1 MIRKLDSRVLAHL
14 ELLVA
19 ALIIVLDLFLPTLLV
34 LALLAA
40 SLIIRKQGLST
51 VGFFRSQAMSRMA
64 LMVLLLVVIWTLF
77 QLGIAMPVLNRLMGT
92 RQDLSAYVDLR
103 GNLPSLLLYLALTW
117 SLAAFGEEIV
127 YRGYL
132 QRRVFDVLGT
142 GRLGTVVA
150 IGMTSL
156 LFGLAHSEQGGV
168 GIVVTILDAIFF
180 SLLKLYYKGN
190 LWAAI
195 LAHGFSNTLGL
206 VAFYFVGPI
215 YSFW

>member
-1 MIRKLDSRVLAHL
+1 MTRKLDLRVLALL
-14 ELLVA
+14 ELLIA
-19 ALIIVLDLFLPTLLV
+19 TLIIVLDLFVPTILV
-34 LALLAA
+34 LALLAV

-51 VGFFRSQAMSRMA
+51 IGFLRGQNTWRMV
-64 LMVLLLVVIWTLF
+64 LMVLLLVVVWTLF
-77 QLGIAMPVLNRLMGT
+77 QLGIAMPVLNRLTGT
-92 RQDLSAYVDLR
+92 RQDLSAYSDLR

-132 QRRVFDVLGT
+132 QRRVFDILGT
-142 GRLGTVVA
+142 STLGMVVA
-150 IGMTSL
+150 IGLTSL
-156 LFGLAHSEQGGV
+156 LFGLAHSEQGTV
-168 GIVVTILDAIFF
+168 GIAVTILDAIFF
-180 SLLKLYYKGN
+180 SLLKVHYKGN